1 MMSEAAPA
9 GFVVARLKTER
20 SLPVALEPDT
30 RRGSL
35 DAALDRIAA
44 ARESLDTLVERYG
57 AVLLR
62 GLIPAETGAFDAAL
76 KVLAPDLKPYTEGQS
91 QRSRVE
97 GRIYTSTEYPPDQ
110 EIVLHNELSYTREPP
125 RRLFFFC
132 LLPPETGGETPI
144 VDCRR
149 LHAVLDPDVR
159 DPLVE
164 RGVRYVKNMH
174 GGTGFG
180 KSWQD
185 HFETDDRDVVGSYL
199 HAAEVEHRWGEDD
212 SLWTSQA
219 RPAAVPHPVTGETV
233 WFNQADLWHWS
244 ALGTRG
250 ASLLRVM
257 GPDRLPTNACYG
269 DGEAIPVEHMD
280 ATRETR
286 WREAAR
292 FPWEA
297 GDLLVLDNHLV
308 AHGRRPFTGERRI
321 LVAMA

>member
-1 MMSEAAPA
+1 MALTPTSP
-9 GFVVARLKTER
+9 RL
-20 SLPVALEPDT
+20 SLDSALET
-30 RRGSL
+30 
-35 DAALDRIAA
+35 IAA
-44 ARESLDTLVERYG
+44 AREGIDALLERHG

-62 GLIPAETGAFDAAL
+62 GILPADTRAFDAAL
-76 KVLAPDLKPYTEGQS
+76 ARLAPDLKPYVEGQS

-97 GRIYTSTEYPPDQ
+97 GKIYTSTEYPADQ

-132 LLPPETGGETPI
+132 LVPPETGGETPI
-144 VDCRR
+144 VDCRLLR
-149 LHAVLDPDVR
+149 RVIDSDVR
-159 DPLVE
+159 GPLVE

-174 GGTGFG
+174 GGGGFG

-185 HFETDDRDVVGSYL
+185 HFETEERAVVESYL
-199 HAAEVEHRWGEDD
+199 QSGDVEYRWGDD
-212 SLWTSQA
+212 GALWTSQV
-219 RPAAVPHPVTGETV
+219 RPAEVSHPLTDEIV

-244 ALGTRG
+244 ALGARG

-269 DGEAIPVEHMD
+269 DGDAIPVEHMD
-280 ATRETR
+280 ATREAR
-286 WREAAR
+286 RREAVW
-292 FPWEA
+292 FPWQA

-308 AHGRRPFTGERRI
+308 AHGRRPFTGARRI

>member
-1 MMSEAAPA
+1 MALSPA
-9 GFVVARLKTER
+9 SPKP
-20 SLPVALEPDT
+20 SLEDALET
-30 RRGSL
+30 
-35 DAALDRIAA
+35 IAA
-44 ARESLDTLVERYG
+44 AREGIDALLEQHG

-62 GLIPAETGAFDAAL
+62 ALLPAETSAFDAAL
-76 KVLAPDLKPYTEGQS
+76 AKLAPDLKPYVEGQS

-97 GRIYTSTEYPPDQ
+97 GKIYTSTEYPADQ

-132 LLPPETGGETPI
+132 LVPPETGGETPI
-144 VDCRR
+144 VDCRL
-149 LHAVLDPDVR
+149 LHRVIDSDVR

-174 GGTGFG
+174 AGSGFG

-185 HFETDDRDVVGSYL
+185 HFETEDRGTVERYL
-199 HAAEVEHRWGEDD
+199 QNGEVEYRWAEDGA
-212 SLWTSQA
+212 LWTSQV
-219 RPAAVPHPVTGETV
+219 RPAEVAHPATGETV

-244 ALGTRG
+244 ALGARG

-269 DGEAIPVEHMD
+269 DGEAIPAEHME
-280 ATRETR
+280 ATRGAR
-286 WREAAR
+286 RREAVR
-292 FPWEA
+292 FPWKA

-308 AHGRRPFTGERRI
+308 AHGRRPFTGARRI